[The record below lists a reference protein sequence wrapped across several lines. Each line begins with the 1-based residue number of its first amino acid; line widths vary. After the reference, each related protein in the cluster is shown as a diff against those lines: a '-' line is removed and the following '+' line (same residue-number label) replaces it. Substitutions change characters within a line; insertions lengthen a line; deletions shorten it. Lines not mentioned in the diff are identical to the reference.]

1 MSKFQTTIKLVQKN
15 DEGNYDTKQYK
26 SAEFLPGS
34 VMEDATDIQ
43 EKLSKASQAEDADG
57 VKEALK
63 EMYEFVADTIFEGQF
78 TGEEFRAGIDARE
91 IAKIA
96 GQILRSVTSGYDET
110 YVNTKKK

>member
-1 MSKFQTTIKLVQKN
+1 MSKFQTTIKLRQKN
-15 DEGNYDTKQYK
+15 GEGKYEPKQYK

-34 VMEDATDIQ
+34 VLEEASDIQ
-43 EKLSKASQAEDADG
+43 DKLSKASKAEDANE

-63 EMYEFVADTIFEGQF
+63 DMYEFVADTVFEGQF

-96 GQILRSVTSGYDET
+96 GRILKSVVAGYDET
-110 YVNTKKK
+110 YTNTKKK